1 MYGYQDYPAP
11 QPPVCAFKVRSGA
24 QLKDFIQRG
33 EVTDLQIY
41 YNRPAALD
49 AMKYTEFLK
58 KYNTSSKKPK
68 YYEDN
73 PDTENNVDLD
83 RHFFKV
89 HMEAAGIQYVY
100 IPVRQVERCI
110 RIEMLYV
117 TSGDMFYLRLILL
130 NRKAHSDQDVLTYN
144 PVRGGGEPLVSTS

>member
-1 MYGYQDYPAP
+1 MYEYQDYPAP
-11 QPPVCAFKVRSGA
+11 QPPVCAFKVHSGA

-41 YNRPAALD
+41 YNRPTALD

-68 YYEDN
+68 YYKDN

-83 RHFFKV
+83 QQFF
-89 HMEAAGIQYVY
+89 
-100 IPVRQVERCI
+100 
-110 RIEMLYV
+110 
-117 TSGDMFYLRLILL
+117 
-130 NRKAHSDQDVLTYN
+130 
-144 PVRGGGEPLVSTS
+144 